1 MPLKINVTPTKNEN
15 LVTFSL
21 DRQLIPPGTGLS
33 FSTPAAAEGYPLAH
47 ALFQI
52 RGVRSLW
59 ILGHDIQ
66 VGKDPK
72 ARWAGILAQVH
83 ETLRANESSL

>member
-1 MPLKINVTPTKNEN
+1 MTHKINVTPTRSEN

-21 DRQLIPPGTGLS
+21 DRELIPPGTGLS
-33 FSTPAAAEGYPLAH
+33 FPSAALAEGHPLAH

-52 RGVRSLW
+52 RGVQSVWL
-59 ILGHDIQ
+59 LGHDVQ

-72 ARWAGILAQVH
+72 ARWSSIIAQVI
-83 ETLRANESSL
+83 ETLRASE